1 MPAITEPAPAK
12 INLALHVR
20 RRRPDGYHDLETLFA
35 FATEGDM
42 ITVEAAEANNFTIT
56 GPFAAA
62 LLPPPDTTAS
72 PDTPPTP
79 DTPPAKAG
87 AQLGAANEGVPG
99 SPNAIPGTA
108 PWTGNLVTAAADAF
122 TAAFTPNAHH
132 AITLEKHL
140 PIASGIGGGSADA
153 AATLRALARLHEVP
167 TTDSRLH
174 EIAAKLGADVP
185 ACLANRTTL
194 GTGKGDALTAL
205 EGLSGTPLLL
215 VNPGVAVSTAAVFKT
230 WDGQDRGPIPEGT
243 LLDRA
248 KAGRND
254 LEPPALALAPE
265 IAQVR
270 ALLDAARGVLLSR
283 MSGSGATCF
292 ALFETPLARDAA
304 ATAAQAHGW
313 WTLATTMA

>member
-1 MPAITEPAPAK
+1 MPAITESAPAK

-35 FATEGDM
+35 FATDGDL
-42 ITVEAAEANNFTIT
+42 ITVEAAEANTFTIT

-62 LLPPPDTTAS
+62 LLPPLNTTPS
-72 PDTPPTP
+72 PDTPQTP
-79 DTPPAKAG
+79 NTPPAKAW
-87 AQLGAANEGVPG
+87 AQLGAANEDAHG
-99 SPNAIPGTA
+99 SPIPGTA
-108 PWTGNLVTAAADAF
+108 PWSGNLVTAAADAF

-167 TTDSRLH
+167 KTDPRLH
-174 EIAAKLGADVP
+174 EIAARLGADVP

-194 GTGKGDALTAL
+194 GTGKGDDLTNL

-215 VNPGVAVSTAAVFKT
+215 VNPGVAVSTAAVFNT

-248 KAGRND
+248 IAGRND

-292 ALFETPLARDAA
+292 ALFETPQARDAA
-304 ATAAQAHGW
+304 ATAAQARGW
-313 WTLATTMA
+313 WALATTLA

>member
-1 MPAITEPAPAK
+1 MSPITEPAPAK

-20 RRRPDGYHDLETLFA
+20 RRRPDGYHDLETVFA
-35 FATEGDM
+35 FATDGDLV
-42 ITVEAAEANNFTIT
+42 TVEAAQTNSFAIT

-62 LLPPPDTTAS
+62 LLSVSTPILNTT
-72 PDTPPTP
+72 
-79 DTPPAKAG
+79 PAKAG
-87 AQLGAANEGVPG
+87 AQLGTDNEDAHG
-99 SPNAIPGTA
+99 SPTAAPGAA
-108 PWTGNLVTAAADAF
+108 PWQGNLVTAAADAF
-122 TAAFTPNAHH
+122 TTVFAPNTHH

-153 AATLRALARLHEVP
+153 AATLRALARLHAVS
-167 TTDSRLH
+167 TTDPRLH

-194 GTGKGDALTAL
+194 GTGKGDTLTNL

-230 WDGQDRGPIPEGT
+230 WDGRDRGPIPDGD
-243 LLDRA
+243 LLTRA

-270 ALLDAARGVLLSR
+270 ALLDATEGVLLSR

-292 ALFETPLARDAA
+292 ALFETIKARDAA
-304 ATAAQAHGW
+304 ATASQAHRW
-313 WTLATTMA
+313 WTLATTLA